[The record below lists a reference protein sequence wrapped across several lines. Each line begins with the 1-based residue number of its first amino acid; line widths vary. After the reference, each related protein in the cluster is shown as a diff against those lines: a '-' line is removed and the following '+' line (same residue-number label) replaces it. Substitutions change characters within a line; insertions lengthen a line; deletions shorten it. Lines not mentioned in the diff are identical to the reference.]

1 MGFWGIAIGAW
12 IGGRVGGP
20 LGALIG
26 AVVGGVVTHSEPKEA
41 SGAAKGPTT
50 SSGSR
55 SGPSPTPEDQQTV
68 FLAAMAAMLAKMAK
82 SDGHVSK
89 AEIDCANAI
98 FSRLGLSAEQRSFCV
113 AAFREAKD
121 NRTTIYA
128 YASNFANVQRDR
140 RVREIFYS
148 LLWDMAVADGELSP
162 EENDILRRIPL
173 SLGVRQ
179 SLYADERRRRVRG
192 GESGEGASSRE
203 HSRSRSSRQDG
214 GMTLTEAYAT
224 LCISSSA
231 SDADVKKAYRT
242 KAKQFHP
249 DELARH
255 GLPPEVMQKAT
266 EQMARINEA
275 YAKIKSARGL

>member
-26 AVVGGVVTHSEPKEA
+26 AVVGGVVTQSEPKEA
-41 SGAAKGPTT
+41 TSAAKGPTP
-50 SSGSR
+50 SSGGR

-121 NRTTIYA
+121 SRTTIYA

-179 SLYADERRRRVRG
+179 SLYAEERRRRVRDSG
-192 GESGEGASSRE
+192 SEEGESSG
-203 HSRSRSSRQDG
+203 SRSSRRDG